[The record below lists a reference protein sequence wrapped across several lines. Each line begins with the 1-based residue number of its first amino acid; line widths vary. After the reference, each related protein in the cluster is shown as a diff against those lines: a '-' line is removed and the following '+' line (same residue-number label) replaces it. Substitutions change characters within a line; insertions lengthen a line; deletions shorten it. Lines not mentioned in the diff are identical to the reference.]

1 MKGTWQT
8 SGSAGST
15 ILALAVIVGAGVLA
29 AEAARPVIDAVTE
42 LVRVAL
48 IAAAALAGTA
58 AAAGISYAAWR
69 WHHPRPAARPAPF
82 ASAEQLRAIQART
95 APRQLPAAQVH
106 HHVHLHGLTD
116 QQLDRIAGRQHPT
129 PED

>member
-8 SGSAGST
+8 SGSGGST
-15 ILALAVIVGAGVLA
+15 VLALAVIVAAGVLA

-42 LVRVAL
+42 LVRVVL
-48 IAAAALAGTA
+48 IAVAALAGAA
-58 AAAGISYAAWR
+58 AAAGIGYAAWR
-69 WHHPRPAARPAPF
+69 WRHPRPAARPAPF
-82 ASAEQLRAIQART
+82 ASAEQLRAIQARA
-95 APRQLPAAQVH
+95 APRQLPPAEIH

-116 QQLDRIAGRQHPT
+116 QQLDRIAGRRHPT